1 MRYRHTLDTGKEIG
15 RPGVRGHPYS
25 THEDFARLSCGL
37 FQVEGGRHGLIRNEH
52 ADRLYLVLEGEG
64 RFTVAGESF
73 AVQAGE
79 VVIVPRQTP
88 YDYEGRMKLFLV
100 HAPANHDAWDIS
112 LEEPP
117 RPATPPA
124 APDQA
129 V

>member
-1 MRYRHTLDTGKEIG
+1 MDD
-15 RPGVRGHPYS
+15 VRRR
-25 THEDFARLSCGL
+25 EEAERLKAKGDYLKSHVIQAL
-37 FQVEGGRHGLIRNEH
+37 ALESAEAYAEWIHGLIRNEH